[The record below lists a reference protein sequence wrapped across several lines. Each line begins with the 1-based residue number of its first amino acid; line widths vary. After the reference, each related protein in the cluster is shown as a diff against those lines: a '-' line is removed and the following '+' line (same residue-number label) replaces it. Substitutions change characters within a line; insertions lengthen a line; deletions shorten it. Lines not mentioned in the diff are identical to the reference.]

1 MSVLAASKFLPMKK
15 IVESL
20 KFVKPVIGRL
30 EVVQKLKNNSTI
42 ILDYCHTPDAL
53 SHCLQNIK
61 DQYKL
66 SKINLVFGC
75 GGERDKQKRQIMGKI
90 ANQYCNKIYLT
101 DDNPRN
107 ENPNLIRKA
116 IKKFI
121 KKNKLL
127 EIPSR
132 EKAIKTSI
140 EKVESGEVLIIAGK
154 GHENYQRVQKR

>member
-53 SHCLQNIK
+53 NHCLQNIK

-75 GGERDKQKRQIMGKI
+75 GGERDRSKRKQMGKI
-90 ANQYCNKIYLT
+90 VNKLCDKIIVT

-107 ENPNLIRKA
+107 ENPSQIRKQIIRA
-116 IKKFI
+116 IDKCKV
-121 KKNKLL
+121 K
-127 EIPSR
+127 EIPGR
-132 EKAIKTSI
+132 KKAINYALKNFSPY
-140 EKVESGEVLIIAGK
+140 EII
-154 GHENYQRVQKR
+154 